1 VVEEALSLT
10 RKLAQFFPSR
20 RGASDVNLSIL
31 VEKMFDV
38 MDQSSI
44 LVKLWGLSTEDIN
57 TM

>member
-44 LVKLWGLSTEDIN
+44 LVKL
-57 TM
+57 